1 MRLFPIFVIFL
12 FASCSQKFYVVRHAE
27 KAAAN
32 ADGSSGF
39 PASDPPLSQAGTARA
54 ELLQDKLSGKKI
66 GHIFSTKYKRNLLTA
81 QPLAEAEKLQVQLYH
96 PHPDSLQDFILKLQA
111 IRKGN
116 VLVVGHSNTV
126 DDIVNKFTGTTHI
139 PADLPE
145 TEYDNIFIITRKGS
159 GWTFKREKY
168 GDAAGVDKK

>member
-1 MRLFPIFVIFL
+1 MRLFPLFILFL
-12 FASCSQKFYVVRHAE
+12 FVSCSQKFYVVRHAE

-66 GHIFSTKYKRNLLTA
+66 GHIFSTKYKRNLSTA
-81 QPLAEAEKLQVQLYH
+81 EPLAKSEKLQVQLYS
-96 PHPDSLQDFILKLQA
+96 PHPDSLQDFILKLQS
-111 IRKGN
+111 IRKRN

-126 DDIVNKFTGTTHI
+126 DDIVNKFTGKNHI
-139 PADLPE
+139 PGDLPD

-159 GWTFKREKY
+159 GWTFKREKF
-168 GDAAGVDKK
+168 GDSAGADKR